1 MEKLDRKKNP
11 QVIIFK
17 NMKIMEY
24 LHNAKI

>member
-11 QVIIFK
+11 QDYYFK